1 MKRLMVA
8 AAAVLLAMPA
18 AAMAQD
24 WRFSGANADNE
35 CFAMTF
41 RGKVMLGFQ
50 ANNGDHAGGIMLFA
64 PRSDVAAS
72 GDASFTIQ
80 ASSSLNGAHTAKD
93 ASDADLAGFFMRVE
107 TMGDFD
113 ALPDRFRLSFS
124 RGGQKVV
131 ETEITGFRAA
141 WAQVRQ
147 CVAAR

>member
-1 MKRLMVA
+1 MKRLIVTV
-8 AAAVLLAMPA
+8 AAVLMAMPG

-24 WRFSGANADNE
+24 WKFSAANADNE

-64 PRSDVAAS
+64 PRADVP
-72 GDASFTIQ
+72 GNGEASFAIQ
-80 ASSSLNGAHTAKD
+80 SSGGLNGSHTAKD
-93 ASDADLAGFFMRVE
+93 ASDAELAGFFMRVE

-113 ALPDRFRLSFS
+113 SLPDRFRLSFT
-124 RGGQKVV
+124 RGGQKVLD
-131 ETEITGFRAA
+131 TEITGFRAA

-147 CVAAR
+147 CVARR